1 MDQRILISEAR
12 IKARVAELAQDIQ
25 RDIPEGT
32 IILLGVLKGAVHF
45 LSDLSREIG
54 ERAKLDFIQPSSY
67 GAASKSS
74 GVVKLVKDHDFSIE
88 GEHVLIVEDIVDTGL
103 TLQYLKE
110 LLETRNPASLRTVA
124 LLSKPA
130 ARKVN
135 VDADYVGFSI
145 PNEFVVGYGLDF
157 DERYRG
163 LPHIAV
169 ISGLSGHSAS

>member
-12 IKARVAELAQDIQ
+12 IKARVAELADEIK

-45 LSDLSREIG
+45 LSDLAREIG

-67 GAASKSS
+67 GASSKSS

-88 GEHVLIVEDIVDTGL
+88 GEHVVIVEDIVDTGL

-110 LLETRNPASLRTVA
+110 LLETRNPASLRTAA

-130 ARKVN
+130 ARKTN

-169 ISGLSGHSAS
+169 ISGLSGSSAS